1 MKGLF
6 YKRIAAL
13 LILVVATNVCAMQI
27 FVKMLTGKT
36 LTLEVE
42 PSDSIDAV
50 KVKIQGKE
58 NIPTEEQRLIFA
70 GKQLEDGHTLADY
83 NIGKE
88 STLHLVQRLH
98 GESSSS
104 MDDAS
109 SSSQNI
115 ESISSEIAE
124 SSSSQNIESSSSEI
138 AESSSSQSIESS
150 SSEIAESSYS
160 QSIESSSSEIA
171 ESSSSQNIE
180 SSYSESVISSSSEKG
195 AGSSSGSRE
204 TQTLYPMPAEGFEIV
219 VSDNML
225 VVNSQGSDVSILVF
239 DMMGNLKKRSLNHS
253 VSFESIPSGL
263 YLVRVSVGNVTK
275 VRQILVK

>member
-42 PSDSIDAV
+42 PSDAIDAV
-50 KVKIQGKE
+50 KVKIQEKE
-58 NIPTEEQRLIFA
+58 NIPPEEQRLIFA

-88 STLHLVQRLH
+88 STLHLLQRLH

-115 ESISSEIAE
+115 ESSSSEIAE
-124 SSSSQNIESSSSEI
+124 SSSSQN
-138 AESSSSQSIESS
+138 
-150 SSEIAESSYS
+150 
-160 QSIESSSSEIA
+160 IESSSSEIA

-253 VSFESIPSGL
+253 VSFVSIPSGL

>member
-1 MKGLF
+1 MSHCL
-6 YKRIAAL
+6 A
-13 LILVVATNVCAMQI
+13 
-27 FVKMLTGKT
+27 

-50 KVKIQGKE
+50 KMKIQEKG
-58 NIPTEEQRLIFA
+58 NIPPEEQRLIFA

-115 ESISSEIAE
+115 ES
-124 SSSSQNIESSSSEI
+124 SSSEI
-138 AESSSSQSIESS
+138 V
-150 SSEIAESSYS
+150 
-160 QSIESSSSEIA
+160 

-239 DMMGNLKKRSLNHS
+239 DMMGNLKKRSLNHF
-253 VSFESIPSGL
+253 VNFESIPSGL

>member
-83 NIGKE
+83 NIEKE

-109 SSSQNI
+109 SSSQN
-115 ESISSEIAE
+115 
-124 SSSSQNIESSSSEI
+124 
-138 AESSSSQSIESS
+138 
-150 SSEIAESSYS
+150 
-160 QSIESSSSEIA
+160 IESSSSEIA

-263 YLVRVSVGNVTK
+263 YLVRVSVGNVTR

>member
-42 PSDSIDAV
+42 PSDAIDAV
-50 KVKIQGKE
+50 KVKIQEKE
-58 NIPTEEQRLIFA
+58 NIPPEEQRLIFA

-83 NIGKE
+83 NIQKE
-88 STLHLVQRLH
+88 STLHLVLRLH

-109 SSSQNI
+109 SSSQN
-115 ESISSEIAE
+115 
-124 SSSSQNIESSSSEI
+124 
-138 AESSSSQSIESS
+138 
-150 SSEIAESSYS
+150 
-160 QSIESSSSEIA
+160 IESSSSEIA

-225 VVNSQGSDVSILVF
+225 VVNSQGSDVRIFVF
-239 DMMGNLKKRSLNHS
+239 DMMGNLKKSSASHS
-253 VSFESIPSGL
+253 VSLESMASGA
-263 YLVRVSVGNVTK
+263 YLVRISVGNVTK

>member
-42 PSDSIDAV
+42 PSDSIEAV
-50 KVKIQGKE
+50 KEKIQEKE
-58 NIPTEEQRLIFA
+58 NIPPEEQRLIFA

-115 ESISSEIAE
+115 ES
-124 SSSSQNIESSSSEI
+124 N
-138 AESSSSQSIESS
+138 
-150 SSEIAESSYS
+150 
-160 QSIESSSSEIA
+160 
-171 ESSSSQNIE
+171 
-180 SSYSESVISSSSEKG
+180 YSESVISSSSEKG

-204 TQTLYPMPAEGFEIV
+204 TQILYPMPAEGFEIV

-225 VVNSQGSDVSILVF
+225 VVNSQGFDVSILVF

>member
-50 KVKIQGKE
+50 KEKIQEKE
-58 NIPTEEQRLIFA
+58 NIPPEEQRLIFA

-88 STLHLVQRLH
+88 STLHLVLRLH

-109 SSSQNI
+109 SSSQN
-115 ESISSEIAE
+115 
-124 SSSSQNIESSSSEI
+124 
-138 AESSSSQSIESS
+138 
-150 SSEIAESSYS
+150 
-160 QSIESSSSEIA
+160 IESSSSEIA

-275 VRQILVK
+275 DRQILVK

>member
-50 KVKIQGKE
+50 KEKIQEKE
-58 NIPTEEQRLIFA
+58 NIPPEEQRLIFA

-88 STLHLVQRLH
+88 STLHLVLRLH

-109 SSSQNI
+109 SSSQN
-115 ESISSEIAE
+115 
-124 SSSSQNIESSSSEI
+124 
-138 AESSSSQSIESS
+138 
-150 SSEIAESSYS
+150 
-160 QSIESSSSEIA
+160 IESSSSEIA

-195 AGSSSGSRE
+195 AGSSLGSRK
-204 TQTLYPMPAEGFEIV
+204 TQILYPMPAEGFEIV

-225 VVNSQGSDVSILVF
+225 VVNSQGSDVNILVF

>member
-124 SSSSQNIESSSSEI
+124 SSSSQ
-138 AESSSSQSIESS
+138 
-150 SSEIAESSYS
+150 
-160 QSIESSSSEIA
+160 SIESSSSEIA

>member
-27 FVKMLTGKT
+27 FVKMLTGKI

-50 KVKIQGKE
+50 KVKIQEKE
-58 NIPTEEQRLIFA
+58 NIPPEEQRLIFA

-88 STLHLVQRLH
+88 STLHLVLRLH

-115 ESISSEIAE
+115 ESSSSEIAE
-124 SSSSQNIESSSSEI
+124 SSSSQN
-138 AESSSSQSIESS
+138 
-150 SSEIAESSYS
+150 
-160 QSIESSSSEIA
+160 IESSSSEIA

>member
-50 KVKIQGKE
+50 KEKIQEKE
-58 NIPTEEQRLIFA
+58 NIPPEEQRLIFA

-88 STLHLVQRLH
+88 STLHLVLRLH

-109 SSSQNI
+109 SSSQN
-115 ESISSEIAE
+115 
-124 SSSSQNIESSSSEI
+124 
-138 AESSSSQSIESS
+138 
-150 SSEIAESSYS
+150 
-160 QSIESSSSEIA
+160 IESSSSEIA

>member
-42 PSDSIDAV
+42 PSDSIDVV
-50 KVKIQGKE
+50 KEKIQEKE

-83 NIGKE
+83 NIEKE
-88 STLHLVQRLH
+88 STLHLVLRLH

-109 SSSQNI
+109 SSSQN
-115 ESISSEIAE
+115 
-124 SSSSQNIESSSSEI
+124 
-138 AESSSSQSIESS
+138 
-150 SSEIAESSYS
+150 
-160 QSIESSSSEIA
+160 IESSSSEIA

-253 VSFESIPSGL
+253 VGFESIPSGL

>member
-27 FVKMLTGKT
+27 FVKMLTGKI

-50 KVKIQGKE
+50 KVKIQEKE
-58 NIPTEEQRLIFA
+58 NIPPEEQRLIFA

-115 ESISSEIAE
+115 ESSSSEIAE
-124 SSSSQNIESSSSEI
+124 SSSSQN
-138 AESSSSQSIESS
+138 
-150 SSEIAESSYS
+150 
-160 QSIESSSSEIA
+160 IESSSSEIA

-219 VSDNML
+219 VSNNML

>member
-42 PSDSIDAV
+42 PSDAIDAV
-50 KVKIQGKE
+50 KVKIQEKE
-58 NIPTEEQRLIFA
+58 NIPPEEQRLFFA

-83 NIGKE
+83 NIEKE
-88 STLHLVQRLH
+88 STLHLVQRLR

-115 ESISSEIAE
+115 ESSSSEIAE

-138 AESSSSQSIESS
+138 AESSSSQ
-150 SSEIAESSYS
+150 
-160 QSIESSSSEIA
+160 
-171 ESSSSQNIE
+171 NIE
-180 SSYSESVISSSSEKG
+180 SSYSESIISSSSEKG

-263 YLVRVSVGNVTK
+263 YLVRVSVGNVTR
-275 VRQILVK
+275 VQQILVK

>member
-50 KVKIQGKE
+50 KEKIQEKE
-58 NIPTEEQRLIFA
+58 NIPPEEQRLIFA
-70 GKQLEDGHTLADY
+70 AKQLEDGHTLADY

-88 STLHLVQRLH
+88 STLHLVQRLR

-115 ESISSEIAE
+115 ESSS
-124 SSSSQNIESSSSEI
+124 
-138 AESSSSQSIESS
+138 
-150 SSEIAESSYS
+150 
-160 QSIESSSSEIA
+160 
-171 ESSSSQNIE
+171 
-180 SSYSESVISSSSEKG
+180 SESVISSSSEKG

-225 VVNSQGSDVSILVF
+225 VVNLQGSDVSILVF

>member
-50 KVKIQGKE
+50 KMKIQEKG
-58 NIPTEEQRLIFA
+58 NIPPEEQRLIFA

-83 NIGKE
+83 NIQKE
-88 STLHLVQRLH
+88 STLHLVLRLH

-109 SSSQNI
+109 SSSQN
-115 ESISSEIAE
+115 
-124 SSSSQNIESSSSEI
+124 
-138 AESSSSQSIESS
+138 
-150 SSEIAESSYS
+150 
-160 QSIESSSSEIA
+160 IESSSSEIA

-204 TQTLYPMPAEGFEIV
+204 TQTLYPMLAEGFEIV

-225 VVNSQGSDVSILVF
+225 VVNSQGSDVRFFVF
-239 DMMGNLKKRSLNHS
+239 DMMGNLKKSSASHS
-253 VSFESIPSGL
+253 VSLESMASGA
-263 YLVRVSVGNVTK
+263 YLVRISVGNVTK

>member
-83 NIGKE
+83 NIEKE

-104 MDDAS
+104 TDDAS
-109 SSSQNI
+109 SSSQN
-115 ESISSEIAE
+115 
-124 SSSSQNIESSSSEI
+124 
-138 AESSSSQSIESS
+138 
-150 SSEIAESSYS
+150 
-160 QSIESSSSEIA
+160 IESSSSEIA

-263 YLVRVSVGNVTK
+263 YLVRVSVGNVTR

>member
-27 FVKMLTGKT
+27 FVKTLTGKT

-50 KVKIQGKE
+50 KVKIQEKE
-58 NIPTEEQRLIFA
+58 NVPPEEQRLIFA

-88 STLHLVQRLH
+88 STLHLVLRLH

-104 MDDAS
+104 MDDA
-109 SSSQNI
+109 
-115 ESISSEIAE
+115 

-150 SSEIAESSYS
+150 SSEIAESSSS

>member
-50 KVKIQGKE
+50 KEKIQEKE
-58 NIPTEEQRLIFA
+58 NIPPEEQRLIFA

-88 STLHLVQRLH
+88 STLHLVLRLH

-109 SSSQNI
+109 SS
-115 ESISSEIAE
+115 
-124 SSSSQNIESSSSEI
+124 
-138 AESSSSQSIESS
+138 
-150 SSEIAESSYS
+150 S

>member
-50 KVKIQGKE
+50 KVKIQEKE
-58 NIPTEEQRLIFA
+58 NIPPEEQRLIFA

-115 ESISSEIAE
+115 ES
-124 SSSSQNIESSSSEI
+124 SSSEI
-138 AESSSSQSIESS
+138 AESSSSQSIESN
-150 SSEIAESSYS
+150 
-160 QSIESSSSEIA
+160 SSEIA

>member
-50 KVKIQGKE
+50 KVKIQGME
-58 NIPTEEQRLIFA
+58 NIPPEEQRLIFA

-83 NIGKE
+83 NIEKE
-88 STLHLVQRLH
+88 STLHLVLRLH

-115 ESISSEIAE
+115 ES
-124 SSSSQNIESSSSEI
+124 SSSEI
-138 AESSSSQSIESS
+138 AESSS
-150 SSEIAESSYS
+150 S

>member
-50 KVKIQGKE
+50 KVKIQGME
-58 NIPTEEQRLIFA
+58 NIPPEEQRLIFA

-83 NIGKE
+83 NIEKE
-88 STLHLVQRLH
+88 STLHLVLRLH

-109 SSSQNI
+109 SSSQN
-115 ESISSEIAE
+115 
-124 SSSSQNIESSSSEI
+124 
-138 AESSSSQSIESS
+138 
-150 SSEIAESSYS
+150 
-160 QSIESSSSEIA
+160 IESSSSEIA

>member
-50 KVKIQGKE
+50 KEKIQEKE

-83 NIGKE
+83 NIEKE
-88 STLHLVQRLH
+88 STLHLVLRLH

-109 SSSQNI
+109 SSSQN
-115 ESISSEIAE
+115 
-124 SSSSQNIESSSSEI
+124 
-138 AESSSSQSIESS
+138 
-150 SSEIAESSYS
+150 
-160 QSIESSSSEIA
+160 IESSSSEIA

-253 VSFESIPSGL
+253 VGFESIPSGL

>member
-50 KVKIQGKE
+50 KVKIQEKE
-58 NIPTEEQRLIFA
+58 NIPPEEQRLIFA

-109 SSSQNI
+109 SSSQNV
-115 ESISSEIAE
+115 
-124 SSSSQNIESSSSEI
+124 ESSSSEI
-138 AESSSSQSIESS
+138 AESSSSQN
-150 SSEIAESSYS
+150 
-160 QSIESSSSEIA
+160 IESSSSEIA

>member
-50 KVKIQGKE
+50 KEKIQEKE
-58 NIPTEEQRLIFA
+58 NIPPEEQRLIFA

-83 NIGKE
+83 NIEKE

-109 SSSQNI
+109 SSSQN
-115 ESISSEIAE
+115 
-124 SSSSQNIESSSSEI
+124 
-138 AESSSSQSIESS
+138 
-150 SSEIAESSYS
+150 
-160 QSIESSSSEIA
+160 IESSSSEIA

-204 TQTLYPMPAEGFEIV
+204 TQTLCPMPAEGFEIV

-225 VVNSQGSDVSILVF
+225 VVNSQGPDVSILVF

-253 VSFESIPSGL
+253 VNFESIPSGL

>member
-27 FVKMLTGKT
+27 FVKMLTGKI

-50 KVKIQGKE
+50 KMKIQEKG
-58 NIPTEEQRLIFA
+58 NIPPEEQRLIFA

-115 ESISSEIAE
+115 ESSSSEIAE
-124 SSSSQNIESSSSEI
+124 SSSSQNIESSC
-138 AESSSSQSIESS
+138 
-150 SSEIAESSYS
+150 
-160 QSIESSSSEIA
+160 SEIA

-204 TQTLYPMPAEGFEIV
+204 TQTLYPMLAEGMEIV

-225 VVNSQGSDVSILVF
+225 VVNSQGSDVRIFVF
-239 DMMGNLKKRSLNHS
+239 DMMGNLKKSSASHS
-253 VSFESIPSGL
+253 VSLESMASGA
-263 YLVRVSVGNVTK
+263 YLVRISVGNVTK

>member
-42 PSDSIDAV
+42 PSDAIDAV
-50 KVKIQGKE
+50 KVKIQEKE

-83 NIGKE
+83 NIEKE

-115 ESISSEIAE
+115 ES
-124 SSSSQNIESSSSEI
+124 SSSEI
-138 AESSSSQSIESS
+138 AESC
-150 SSEIAESSYS
+150 
-160 QSIESSSSEIA
+160 
-171 ESSSSQNIE
+171 SSQNIE

-195 AGSSSGSRE
+195 AG
-204 TQTLYPMPAEGFEIV
+204 
-219 VSDNML
+219 
-225 VVNSQGSDVSILVF
+225 
-239 DMMGNLKKRSLNHS
+239 
-253 VSFESIPSGL
+253 
-263 YLVRVSVGNVTK
+263 LVREVERRRHCTPCLPK
-275 VRQILVK
+275 ALKLLFRITCWW

>member
-50 KVKIQGKE
+50 KVKIQEKE

-83 NIGKE
+83 NIEKE

-115 ESISSEIAE
+115 ES
-124 SSSSQNIESSSSEI
+124 SSSEI
-138 AESSSSQSIESS
+138 AESC
-150 SSEIAESSYS
+150 
-160 QSIESSSSEIA
+160 
-171 ESSSSQNIE
+171 SSQNIE

-239 DMMGNLKKRSLNHS
+239 DMVGNLKKRSLNHS

>member
-83 NIGKE
+83 NIGNE

-115 ESISSEIAE
+115 ESSSSEIAE
-124 SSSSQNIESSSSEI
+124 SSSSQNIESS
-138 AESSSSQSIESS
+138 
-150 SSEIAESSYS
+150 Y
-160 QSIESSSSEIA
+160 SEIA

-239 DMMGNLKKRSLNHS
+239 VIMGNLKKRSLNHS

>member
-50 KVKIQGKE
+50 KEKIQEKE

-83 NIGKE
+83 NIEKE
-88 STLHLVQRLH
+88 STLHLVLRLH

-109 SSSQNI
+109 SSSQN
-115 ESISSEIAE
+115 
-124 SSSSQNIESSSSEI
+124 
-138 AESSSSQSIESS
+138 
-150 SSEIAESSYS
+150 
-160 QSIESSSSEIA
+160 IESSSSEIA

-253 VSFESIPSGL
+253 VSFESFPSGL
-263 YLVRVSVGNVTK
+263 YFVRVSVGNVTK

>member
-50 KVKIQGKE
+50 KEKIQEKE
-58 NIPTEEQRLIFA
+58 NIPPEEQRLIFA

-88 STLHLVQRLH
+88 STLHLVLRLH

-109 SSSQNI
+109 SSSQ
-115 ESISSEIAE
+115 
-124 SSSSQNIESSSSEI
+124 
-138 AESSSSQSIESS
+138 SIESS
-150 SSEIAESSYS
+150 SSEIAE
-160 QSIESSSSEIA
+160 
-171 ESSSSQNIE
+171 
-180 SSYSESVISSSSEKG
+180 
-195 AGSSSGSRE
+195 SRE

>member
-50 KVKIQGKE
+50 KMKIQEKG
-58 NIPTEEQRLIFA
+58 NIPPEEQRLIFA

-83 NIGKE
+83 NIQKE
-88 STLHLVQRLH
+88 STLHLVLRLH

-115 ESISSEIAE
+115 ESSSSEIAE
-124 SSSSQNIESSSSEI
+124 SSSSQN
-138 AESSSSQSIESS
+138 
-150 SSEIAESSYS
+150 
-160 QSIESSSSEIA
+160 IESSSSEIA

-204 TQTLYPMPAEGFEIV
+204 TQTLYPMLAAGFEIV

-225 VVNSQGSDVSILVF
+225 VVNSQGSDVRIFVF
-239 DMMGNLKKRSLNHS
+239 DMMGNLKKSSASHS
-253 VSFESIPSGL
+253 VSLESMASGA
-263 YLVRVSVGNVTK
+263 YLVRVSVGNATK
-275 VRQILVK
+275 VQTILVK

>member
-1 MKGLF
+1 MKNPL
-6 YKRIAAL
+6 YKRIVAL

-50 KVKIQGKE
+50 KMKIQEKG
-58 NIPTEEQRLIFA
+58 NIPPEEQQLIFA

-88 STLHLVQRLH
+88 STLHLVLRLH
-98 GESSSS
+98 GDSSSS
-104 MDDAS
+104 MDDA
-109 SSSQNI
+109 
-115 ESISSEIAE
+115 

-138 AESSSSQSIESS
+138 AESSSSQN
-150 SSEIAESSYS
+150 
-160 QSIESSSSEIA
+160 IESSSSEIA

-204 TQTLYPMPAEGFEIV
+204 TQTLYPMLAEGFEIV

>member
-83 NIGKE
+83 NIGNE

-115 ESISSEIAE
+115 ESSSSEIAE
-124 SSSSQNIESSSSEI
+124 SSSSQN
-138 AESSSSQSIESS
+138 
-150 SSEIAESSYS
+150 
-160 QSIESSSSEIA
+160 IESSSSEIA

-263 YLVRVSVGNVTK
+263 YLVRVSVGNVTRFGK
-275 VRQILVK
+275 FWSNSRAFFLHCVL

>member
-50 KVKIQGKE
+50 KEKIQEKE
-58 NIPTEEQRLIFA
+58 NIPPEEQRLIFA

-83 NIGKE
+83 NIGNE

-115 ESISSEIAE
+115 ESSSSEIAE
-124 SSSSQNIESSSSEI
+124 SSSSQN
-138 AESSSSQSIESS
+138 
-150 SSEIAESSYS
+150 
-160 QSIESSSSEIA
+160 IESSSSEIA